1 MKSHTKHRIIHG
13 VGLKEILRER
23 LQDAFAKKSL
33 KANAMSEF
41 YLVNLLSDFNFA
53 FEKPLAILM
62 MDASHRDKQ
71 TKIKELK
78 CVGDTALVIVGFF
91 AERVQRTIMGLP
103 YYTSMGGLA
112 YRKLSSIL
120 SGGDDFVEVYLDLS
134 SNFKRYAEAISI
146 VAPWNIA
153 SSNTDIVKIYER
165 WLSTRDNHL
174 KKVLEKEGI
183 LNK

>member
-1 MKSHTKHRIIHG
+1 M
-13 VGLKEILRER
+13 GLKEVLRER
-23 LQDAFAKKSL
+23 LQDAFAKKAL
-33 KANAMSEF
+33 KANEMSEF
-41 YLVNLLSDFNFA
+41 YLVNLLSDFHFA

-62 MDASHRDKQ
+62 MDASHRDQQ

-112 YRKLSSIL
+112 YRKLSTLL
-120 SGGDDFVEVYLDLS
+120 SSEDDLVEVYLDLS
-134 SNFKRYAEAISI
+134 NNFKRYAEALSI

-153 SSNTDIVKIYER
+153 SSNADLIKIYER
-165 WLSTRDNHL
+165 WLSTRDGHL
-174 KKVLEKEGI
+174 RKVLEKEGI
-183 LNK
+183 INK